1 MDDDMSLVEMV
12 PCKGMEGKSFGR
24 KKARSRTATSAPQNV
39 TFGSHAYRIS
49 HTNRSSV
56 NNITH
61 IMVSPTAAVGPSPS
75 ANEPSDGTYASYVPH
90 DLKYSTDFEDSL
102 VQALLDPEAKTDIG
116 IRVIPDDSD
125 EAPEEGVSI
134 RARDILLPSLP
145 NISEDELPL
154 PLSDPRRVFASAIPG
169 IKLTHPGG
177 YLEGGPGL
185 DPELDTFPDDFL
197 NHNTDIGTAA
207 ALNTAIQS
215 DIETHIETLKERL
228 RARQKAK
235 EKNEQIEKELRALVD
250 QHNMELKIQR
260 RMAEE
265 QKAKRAAKEK
275 KKREK
280 AGC

>member
-1 MDDDMSLVEMV
+1 M
-12 PCKGMEGKSFGR
+12 
-24 KKARSRTATSAPQNV
+24 
-39 TFGSHAYRIS
+39 SHAAY
-49 HTNRSSV
+49 RSSV
-56 NNITH
+56 HNTH
-61 IMVSPTAAVGPSPS
+61 IMMVSPTVAVGPSPS
-75 ANEPSDGTYASYVPH
+75 ANEPTDGIYASYVPH
-90 DLKYSTDFEDSL
+90 DLKYNTDFEDSL

-116 IRVIPDDSD
+116 IRVIP

-145 NISEDELPL
+145 NVSEDELPL

-185 DPELDTFPDDFL
+185 NPELDTFPDDFL
-197 NHNTDIGTAA
+197 NHNTDIGTVA

-215 DIETHIETLKERL
+215 DIEAQIETLKERL

-275 KKREK
+275 KKRER
-280 AGC
+280 AGA

>member
-1 MDDDMSLVEMV
+1 
-12 PCKGMEGKSFGR
+12 
-24 KKARSRTATSAPQNV
+24 
-39 TFGSHAYRIS
+39 
-49 HTNRSSV
+49 
-56 NNITH
+56 
-61 IMVSPTAAVGPSPS
+61 MVSPTSAVEHSPS
-75 ANEPSDGTYASYVPH
+75 AAEPTDGIYASYVPH

-116 IRVIPDDSD
+116 IRVIPDESD

-145 NISEDELPL
+145 NISEEELPL

-169 IKLTHPGG
+169 IRLTHPGG

-197 NHNTDIGTAA
+197 NTAA

-215 DIETHIETLKERL
+215 DIEAQIETLKDRL

-275 KKREK
+275 KKRER
-280 AGC
+280 AGG

>member
-1 MDDDMSLVEMV
+1 M
-12 PCKGMEGKSFGR
+12 
-24 KKARSRTATSAPQNV
+24 
-39 TFGSHAYRIS
+39 SHAAY
-49 HTNRSSV
+49 RSSV
-56 NNITH
+56 HNTH
-61 IMVSPTAAVGPSPS
+61 IMMVSPTVAVGPSPS
-75 ANEPSDGTYASYVPH
+75 ANEPTDGIYASYVPH
-90 DLKYSTDFEDSL
+90 DLKYNTDFEDSL

-116 IRVIPDDSD
+116 IRVIPEDSD

-215 DIETHIETLKERL
+215 DIEAQIETLKERL

-275 KKREK
+275 KKRER
-280 AGC
+280 AGA